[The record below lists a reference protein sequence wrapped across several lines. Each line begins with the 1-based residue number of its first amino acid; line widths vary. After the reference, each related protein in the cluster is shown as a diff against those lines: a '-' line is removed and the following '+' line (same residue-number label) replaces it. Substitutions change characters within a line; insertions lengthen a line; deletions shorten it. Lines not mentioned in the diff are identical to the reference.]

1 MLMTILDLIDG
12 TASLISVTMDD
23 IKQSNK
29 VSDPELLKSTV
40 QYQDGTYMG
49 SLEMFHQLHCL
60 VSNALF

>member
-1 MLMTILDLIDG
+1 MLITLSDLIDG
-12 TASLISVTMDD
+12 TASLLSVTMDD

-29 VSDPELLKSTV
+29 ADDPNLLNSTV

-60 VSNALF
+60 VGLILR